1 MKRLTK
7 KILSDTDFS
16 RVAEL
21 LTGGFKSTLIVVAG
35 DFMLDR
41 YISGD
46 VERIS
51 PEAPVPVIRF
61 REERLVAG
69 GAGNVAAN
77 LVGLGV
83 NVFAA
88 GSVGDDIHGWALLDL
103 PLFKKI
109 DHSALLPLGPTTVKT
124 RLLGSGR
131 QQMLRLDMEEKI
143 SPSDA
148 EAAMLLSEVS
158 GAVSAGAKL
167 IIISDYG
174 KGCCSPELC
183 RGLIALA
190 RKKGVSV
197 WVDPKKSDWESYRG
211 ASLITPNIK
220 ELSAAAGHPL
230 RNDD

>member
-103 PLFKKI
+103 PLFKKSI
-109 DHSALLPLGPTTVKT
+109 IPHCCHLAQLLLKHVCWVP
-124 RLLGSGR
+124 
-131 QQMLRLDMEEKI
+131 D
-143 SPSDA
+143 
-148 EAAMLLSEVS
+148 VS
-158 GAVSAGAKL
+158 RCFVL
-167 IIISDYG
+167 TW
-174 KGCCSPELC
+174 
-183 RGLIALA
+183 
-190 RKKGVSV
+190 KK
-197 WVDPKKSDWESYRG
+197 R
-211 ASLITPNIK
+211 
-220 ELSAAAGHPL
+220 
-230 RNDD
+230 